1 MVVAKRL
8 YLSRAD
14 KVIGGVCGG
23 LGEYFGIDPVFI
35 RVAAVMLVFLHGI
48 GLLGYLIAWVVMP
61 KQPAAEVVVESQM
74 ESKVEFHSWNRYI
87 PGAAL
92 VLIGLFFLL
101 ERHYWWWHM
110 ERLWPL
116 LVIAAGVLL
125 IAYSSGRVRAHKE
138 GANESGQV

>member
-8 YLSRAD
+8 YLSRTD

-35 RVAAVMLVFLHGI
+35 RIVTVLLVFFHGI

-61 KQPAAEVVVESQM
+61 KQPASEVVVESKA
-74 ESKVEFHSWNRYI
+74 EAKVEYHAWNRYI

-101 ERHYWWWHM
+101 ERHYWWWHI

-116 LVIAAGVLL
+116 VVIAAGVLL
-125 IAYSSGRVRAHKE
+125 IAYSSGYGRTRKGGV
-138 GANESGQV
+138 NESGQV